1 MVLTRWEPISEMR
14 RMQADMNRQ
23 WRQWPRHFYLRPR
36 SWREDGQLAV
46 DVYQDKDNLV
56 VRAAVPGV
64 KPEDMDVSLVDGTL
78 TIKGERKSEQEVK
91 DADYIHREYQTGS
104 FTRSVA
110 LPRGLNT
117 GKAEASYDNGILT
130 VAIPKSEE
138 SKHKSLKI
146 NVKAVD
152 AKKA

>member
-1 MVLTRWEPISEMR
+1 MVLTRWEPISDLR
-14 RMQADMNRQ
+14 SMQADMNRL
-23 WRQWPRHFYLRPR
+23 WRHWPRQFYARPV
-36 SWREDGQLAV
+36 SWREDGHLAV

-64 KPEDMDVSLVDGTL
+64 KPEDMDITLADGTL
-78 TIKGERKSEQEVK
+78 TISGERKSEGEVK
-91 DADYIHREYQTGS
+91 DEDYIRPEYRTGS
-104 FTRSVA
+104 FTRSLA
-110 LPRGLNT
+110 LPRGLDT

-130 VAIPKSEE
+130 VTIPKSEE

-146 NVKAVD
+146 NVKAVE